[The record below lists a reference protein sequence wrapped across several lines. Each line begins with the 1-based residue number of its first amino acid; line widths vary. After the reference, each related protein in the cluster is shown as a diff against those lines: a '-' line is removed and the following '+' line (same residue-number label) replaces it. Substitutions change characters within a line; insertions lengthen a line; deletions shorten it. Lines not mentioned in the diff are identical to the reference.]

1 MLIRSASLL
10 AVLTVGLGSG
20 CTETY
25 VDDSGA
31 FGGFG
36 ETGSDEGATVLVDG
50 RDPGMDEGF
59 YVGPTLLTDCRAD
72 MTVVREEIFGPVV
85 SVLTFSDDD
94 EAVELANG
102 GDFGL
107 YDYVFSGDSARA
119 YGIARRL
126 RTGNVGINTAQRN
139 PNTAFGGFKMSGIG
153 RDGAV
158 FGLHAYTEL
167 QSIVWPS

>member
-1 MLIRSASLL
+1 MVILSHTREKLQF
-10 AVLTVGLGSG
+10 VVE
-20 CTETY
+20 ET
-25 VDDSGA
+25 
-31 FGGFG
+31 
-36 ETGSDEGATVLVDG
+36 
-50 RDPGMDEGF
+50 
-59 YVGPTLLTDCRAD
+59 
-72 MTVVREEIFGPVV
+72 
-85 SVLTFSDDD
+85 
-94 EAVELANG
+94 
-102 GDFGL
+102 
-107 YDYVFSGDSARA
+107 ARA